1 MRSATV
7 GILMR
12 KWAPVEGVKY
22 SLSPRVATDRGRTQL
37 KYRTT
42 AIHAAALGVAV
53 EMAAV
58 VEDQSRKRQAAVIA
72 AGEAVDRRFCPRI
85 AGDGWRRQCV
95 NRSCDRAKISCSVKR
110 TLRIHHQ
117 AGLRERSIA
126 TAGETV
132 EHRFRPGAA
141 FDGRRRNL
149 EYAAIV
155 ERATQKRGAIKISRA
170 IGDDAG
176 IRIGAV
182 PGIGSEVKQ
191 YPLRLRIRRRGTGEQ
206 YYRGEY

>member
-1 MRSATV
+1 
-7 GILMR
+7 MR
-12 KWAPVEGVKY
+12 KWTPVEGVED
-22 SLSPRVATDRGRTQL
+22 SLGPRVAADRRRTQL
-37 KYRTT
+37 EYRT
-42 AIHAAALGVAV
+42 ASIHSSALGSAVEIAALI
-53 EMAAV
+53 EN
-58 VEDQSRKRQAAVIA
+58 QSRKRKPAVVA
-72 AGEAVDRRFCPRI
+72 AGEAVDRSFCPRI
-85 AGDGWRRQCV
+85 TGDGWRRQFV
-95 NRSCDRAKISCSVKR
+95 NRSCDRAKIGCSVKR

-117 AGLRERSIA
+117 AGLRQRPIA

-141 FDGRRRNL
+141 FDRRRRNL

-191 YPLRLRIRRRGTGEQ
+191 HPLRLRVRRRGTGEQ
-206 YYRGEY
+206 YYCSEY